1 MNIPKVGFWWGGSRN
16 IESDEVKT
24 QIYEKDGIITDKH

>member
-1 MNIPKVGFWWGGSRN
+1 MIDRIQIYKNVYQRLCYA
-16 IESDEVKT
+16 KT